1 MSSAKATKKSA
12 FSCEPCRRRKTVAGR
27 DSVPVKCGGEQPMCQ
42 RCAARNDECVYKLCD
57 LGELA
62 PGCLDANPTLSYTQR
77 LEDRIKD
84 LEEQLA
90 KATAATPPTATDS
103 KSPASSHSSPSPFGG
118 AQQLDESI
126 SRSFRGLKIDD
137 KGGITY
143 HGTTSFFNLPSDRSS
158 AAVTADLHATAADI
172 ESQRRERLVSNAWQQ
187 RVLEEHSGIPE
198 PFQTLLNV
206 HWCWIQPLF
215 NFIYRPAFTRDMQSL
230 GPYYSHTLLNAVL
243 SHSIRWAKSDPNT
256 KRILD
261 ESYDGGAV
269 FGKHAR
275 SMLFDELSRGVC
287 TIPTVQT
294 LLLLSAQECSL
305 GNATQAWTY
314 SGLAFRLIDHLGIC
328 VDGERYPGSVHF
340 SDEEVEIRHRVFW
353 SCYFWDKIIS
363 LYLGRSPSIKHTTV
377 SPPQIMFDDSAENEL
392 WVPFGAPPLQTTPW
406 KYPPSTAHSAS
417 CFLSMCRLSVIFNEI
432 LIHMYDPLMQNTE
445 LEVQECL
452 VSQEPA
458 LQQWWDELA
467 PYLKL
472 DPVALPAL
480 APPSHIVTTKQVQ
493 VQAARGLFDSCLY
506 HTFKIL
512 LYRPMLTRR
521 NLEDDVASHK
531 RYLFECVTSATA
543 IIAIFDLFCRTFTM
557 NYCVL
562 SLAYSLYIASS
573 IFLLQV
579 QASPDDG
586 QALGRLNYCI
596 RALKQVKT
604 FSPVIG
610 SAIDLLNKELS
621 AMGISLDVPGHRQPP
636 PAPATGF
643 RLESSMYQTAEIP
656 SSQPQ
661 SAHPLFQVPSTHS
674 YGTHNMSMD
683 PGIFEAMSSLE
694 PLSVRVGA
702 LPNTDNQTPF

>member
-12 FSCEPCRRRKTVAGR
+12 FSCEPCRRRKAVQPDGSR
-27 DSVPVKCGGEQPMCQ
+27 DWSGV
-42 RCAARNDECVYKLCD
+42 
-57 LGELA
+57 
-62 PGCLDANPTLSYTQR
+62 R

-90 KATAATPPTATDS
+90 KATAATPPTAADS
-103 KSPASSHSSPSPFGG
+103 KSPASTHSSPSPFGG
-118 AQQLDESI
+118 TQHDARHQVDDSI

-143 HGTTSFFNLPSDRSS
+143 HGTTSFFNLPSERSS
-158 AAVTADLHATAADI
+158 AAVAVDLHATAADI

-187 RVLEEHSGIPE
+187 RVLEEHSGIP
-198 PFQTLLNV
+198 
-206 HWCWIQPLF
+206 
-215 NFIYRPAFTRDMQSL
+215 
-230 GPYYSHTLLNAVL
+230 
-243 SHSIRWAKSDPNT
+243 
-256 KRILD
+256 
-261 ESYDGGAV
+261 
-269 FGKHAR
+269 
-275 SMLFDELSRGVC
+275 
-287 TIPTVQT
+287 
-294 LLLLSAQECSL
+294 
-305 GNATQAWTY
+305 
-314 SGLAFRLIDHLGIC
+314 
-328 VDGERYPGSVHF
+328 
-340 SDEEVEIRHRVFW
+340 
-353 SCYFWDKIIS
+353 
-363 LYLGRSPSIKHTTV
+363 
-377 SPPQIMFDDSAENEL
+377 IMFDDSAENEL
-392 WVPFGAPPLQTTPW
+392 WVPFGAPQLQTAPW

-445 LEVQECL
+445 SEVQECL
-452 VSQEPA
+452 IAQEPA

-472 DPVALPAL
+472 DPMALPAL
-480 APPSHIVTTKQVQ
+480 APPSHIVTTN
-493 VQAARGLFDSCLY
+493 CLY
-506 HTFKIL
+506 HTFKVL

-531 RYLFECVTSATA
+531 RYLVECVTSATA

-579 QASPDDG
+579 QAAPDDG

-596 RALKQVKT
+596 QALKQVKT

-621 AMGISLDVPGHRQPP
+621 AIGISLDVQEHYQPP
-636 PAPATGF
+636 SAPAPDF
-643 RLESSMYQTAEIP
+643 HQQSPMYQPVGIP

-661 SAHPLFQVPSTHS
+661 PAHPLFQVPSTQS
-674 YGTHNMSMD
+674 YSTHNMAMD

-702 LPNTDNQTPF
+702 LPNTENPNPF

>member
-12 FSCEPCRRRKTVAGR
+12 FS
-27 DSVPVKCGGEQPMCQ
+27 
-42 RCAARNDECVYKLCD
+42 
-57 LGELA
+57 
-62 PGCLDANPTLSYTQR
+62 NPTLSYTQR
-77 LEDRIKD
+77 LEDRIKE

-90 KATAATPPTATDS
+90 KATATTTTPPPAASES
-103 KSPASSHSSPSPFGG
+103 KSPISAHSSPSPFGG
-118 AQQLDESI
+118 TQQDGRQQVDDSI

-137 KGGITY
+137 KGSITY
-143 HGTTSFFNLPSDRSS
+143 HGTTSFFNLPSDRTS
-158 AAVTADLHATAADI
+158 AVTAVDLHPTATDI

-256 KRILD
+256 RRILD

-275 SMLFDELSRGVC
+275 SMLFEELSKGVC
-287 TIPTVQT
+287 TIPTIQT

-305 GNATQAWTY
+305 GNTTQAWTY
-314 SGLAFRLIDHLGIC
+314 SGLAFRLIDHLGIH
-328 VDGERYPGSVHF
+328 VDGERYPGSVQF

-353 SCYFWDKIIS
+353 SCYFWDKVIS
-363 LYLGRSPSIKHTTV
+363 LYLGRSPSLKHTMV

-392 WVPFGAPPLQTTPW
+392 WVPFGAPPLQTAPW
-406 KYPPSTAHSAS
+406 KYPPATAHSAS

-445 LEVQECL
+445 AEILECL
-452 VSQEPA
+452 VAQEPA
-458 LQQWWDELA
+458 LQQWWEELA
-467 PYLKL
+467 PYLKI
-472 DPVALPAL
+472 DPAALPAL
-480 APPSHIVTTKQVQ
+480 APPSHI
-493 VQAARGLFDSCLY
+493 
-506 HTFKIL
+506 TFKIL

-521 NLEDDVASHK
+521 NLEDNVASHK
-531 RYLFECVTSATA
+531 RYLVECVTSATA

-573 IFLLQV
+573 IFLLQI
-579 QASPDDG
+579 QAAPDDA

-596 RALKQVKT
+596 QALKQVKT

-621 AMGISLDVPGHRQPP
+621 AIGISLDVQEQYQPP
-636 PAPATGF
+636 SAPSPNF
-643 RLESSMYQTAEIP
+643 HPESSMYPSVEVP

-661 SAHPLFQVPSTHS
+661 TAHPLFQVSPAPSYS
-674 YGTHNMSMD
+674 AQSMSMD

-702 LPNTDNQTPF
+702 LPNSENQAPF

>member
-1 MSSAKATKKSA
+1 MSTAKATKKSA
-12 FSCEPCRRRKTVAGR
+12 FSCEPCRRRK
-27 DSVPVKCGGEQPMCQ
+27 VKCGGEQPMCQ
-42 RCAARNDECVYKLCD
+42 RCVARNDDCVYKL
-57 LGELA
+57 
-62 PGCLDANPTLSYTQR
+62 NPTLSYTQR
-77 LEDRIKD
+77 LEDRIKE

-90 KATAATPPTATDS
+90 KVTAATPPPAAAGS
-103 KSPASSHSSPSPFGG
+103 KSPPSSHPSPTTLGG
-118 AQQLDESI
+118 AQQDTRQQIDDSI
-126 SRSFRGLKIDD
+126 SRSFRGLKIDE
-137 KGGITY
+137 KGGVTY
-143 HGTTSFFNLPSDRSS
+143 HGTTSFFNLPSDHSS
-158 AAVTADLHATAADI
+158 AAVTADMHATATDI

-187 RVLEEHSGIPE
+187 RILEESSGVPE

-215 NFIYRPAFTRDMQSL
+215 NFIYRPAFTRDMQSM

-243 SHSIRWAKSDPNT
+243 SHSIRWAKSDPKT
-256 KRILD
+256 KQILD

-269 FGKHAR
+269 FGEHAR

-305 GNATQAWTY
+305 GNTTQAWTY

-328 VDGERYPGSVHF
+328 VDGDRYINSVHF
-340 SDEEVEIRHRVFW
+340 TDEDVEIRHRVFW

-363 LYLGRSPSIKHTTV
+363 LYLGRSPSLKHTTV

-406 KYPPSTAHSAS
+406 KYPPATAHSAS

-445 LEVQECL
+445 SEVFECL
-452 VSQEPA
+452 TTQEPA

-472 DPVALPAL
+472 EPMALPSL
-480 APPSHIVTTKQVQ
+480 APPSHIVTTN
-493 VQAARGLFDSCLY
+493 CLY
-506 HTFKIL
+506 HTFKVL

-521 NLEDDVASHK
+521 RLESDVASNQ
-531 RYLFECVTSATA
+531 RYLVECVSSATA

-562 SLAYSLYIASS
+562 SLAYSVYIASS

-579 QASPDDG
+579 QAAPDDA
-586 QALGRLNYCI
+586 QALGRLSYCMQ
-596 RALKQVKT
+596 ALKQVKT

-610 SAIDLLNKELS
+610 SAINALNRELS
-621 AMGISLDVPGHRQPP
+621 AVGISLDVPQHQQPP
-636 PAPATGF
+636 PIPITDFPPVAPG
-643 RLESSMYQTAEIP
+643 YQAIDVP
-656 SSQPQ
+656 DDASSSQPQ
-661 SAHPLFQVPSTHS
+661 PAHPLFQVPSTHS
-674 YGTHNMSMD
+674 YGAHAMAMD

-702 LPNTDNQTPF
+702 LSDMENQNSF

>member
-12 FSCEPCRRRKTVAGR
+12 FSCEPCRRRK
-27 DSVPVKCGGEQPMCQ
+27 VKCGGEQPMCQ
-42 RCAARNDECVYKLCD
+42 RCAARNDECVYKL
-57 LGELA
+57 
-62 PGCLDANPTLSYTQR
+62 NPTLSYTQR

-90 KATAATPPTATDS
+90 KAAKATTATPPTAADS
-103 KSPASSHSSPSPFGG
+103 KSPASTHSSPSPFGG
-118 AQQLDESI
+118 GAQQVDDSI

-143 HGTTSFFNLPSDRSS
+143 HGTTSFFNLPSERSS
-158 AAVTADLHATAADI
+158 AAVAVDLHATATDI

-256 KRILD
+256 RRILD

-305 GNATQAWTY
+305 GNTTQAWTY

-363 LYLGRSPSIKHTTV
+363 LYLGRSPSLKHTTV

-392 WVPFGAPPLQTTPW
+392 WVPFGAPPLQTAPW

-445 LEVQECL
+445 SEIQECL
-452 VSQEPA
+452 IAQEPA

-472 DPVALPAL
+472 DPMALPTL
-480 APPSHIVTTKQVQ
+480 APPSHIVTTN
-493 VQAARGLFDSCLY
+493 CLY

-521 NLEDDVASHK
+521 KLEDDVASHK
-531 RYLFECVTSATA
+531 RYLVECVTSATA

-579 QASPDDG
+579 QAAPDDG

-596 RALKQVKT
+596 QALKQVKT

-621 AMGISLDVPGHRQPP
+621 AIGISLDVQDHHQPQ
-636 PAPATGF
+636 PAPATDF
-643 RLESSMYQTAEIP
+643 HLEGSMYLSAEIP
-656 SSQPQ
+656 SPQPQ

-702 LPNTDNQTPF
+702 LPNTDGQAPF